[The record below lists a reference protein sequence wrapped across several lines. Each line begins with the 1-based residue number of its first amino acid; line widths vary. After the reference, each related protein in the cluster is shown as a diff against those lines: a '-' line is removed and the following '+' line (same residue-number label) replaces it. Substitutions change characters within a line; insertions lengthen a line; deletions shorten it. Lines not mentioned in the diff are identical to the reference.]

1 MPDRSHQVERP
12 ESLPLAG
19 RVTLVVAS
27 LVVWGA
33 CGPRDL
39 PQPHD
44 APATAD
50 MGAADRG
57 AADPCDAEENDV
69 WAAACRRGVT
79 FRAMGQ
85 EPGWLL
91 EIGRDRHMLL
101 STDYGENRVEAMLDA
116 PARQGQQLTYSVRT
130 DAGPVTITI
139 AEETCTDI
147 MSGEAFPTAVTVTVA
162 GRRLD
167 GCGRP
172 LGVS

>member
-1 MPDRSHQVERP
+1 MLNRNHLADRSRA
-12 ESLPLAG
+12 LPVAG

-39 PQPHD
+39 PQPND
-44 APATAD
+44 APATAVE
-50 MGAADRG
+50 G
-57 AADPCDAEENDV
+57 AADPCANEESDV

-79 FRAMGQ
+79 FRAVGQ

-101 STDYGENRVEAMLDA
+101 STDYGENRMEATLDA
-116 PARQGQQLTYSVRT
+116 PERQGQQLVYSVRT
-130 DAGPVTITI
+130 DAGPVTVII
-139 AEETCTDI
+139 AEGACTDI
-147 MSGEAFPTAVTVTVA
+147 MSGEGFPTVVTVTVA